1 MQLWNFGT
9 MELCN
14 LSAMGWVDLIFSDV
28 DLADTGA
35 GIYLKKTESEI
46 RDFEC
51 AWKSLQRLL

>member
-1 MQLWNFGT
+1 
-9 MELCN
+9 
-14 LSAMGWVDLIFSDV
+14 MGWVDLIFSDV